1 MPERVVN
8 VEQACGFFLDSM
20 SSSSSSSSSSSLHGR
35 HSQKTILS
43 EEQIASVLKLFQFA
57 HQTRR
62 HHYVTHLLV
71 DVTTND
77 NHHHHNNGDSTSS
90 VITPQC
96 YLLPADGVYLG
107 RWVNGH
113 EGADLEDLASCSGPS
128 PSRGAKSR
136 LPFVSL
142 RYANV
147 VSSSSASSSASSS
160 TTTTTN
166 QMLTEFFTKCGARKT
181 IALIASTRNITTEEL
196 TSTSS
201 FGGKMPTLRSS
212 STSVSLCYP
221 YGLGEMNRKK
231 PLVVDVALSQEWM
244 EIMTALGSL
253 SISSSSSSSSS
264 SFSASSSSFPSS
276 ASETKPH
283 DGHKSAID
291 LGRVLSTLIS
301 RLLSPPT
308 LDAASPQATP
318 ESTPCAAS
326 ALKGQRSIEQQEAD
340 DAAALRHH
348 QHGRHYLPEHTPYP
362 AHARMYY
369 LPPGQ
374 AGANATSVGPAK
386 WIMQLA
392 ELRFIPAVPAGTP
405 STSTVPSATVRERE
419 IPPSLLLRP
428 CEAILPQPLASM
440 TTTTLSMGTKTNT
453 AISHVW
459 GSGGGST
466 GGGATSSG
474 GGGGVPTDMPVARLP
489 PVVVRAFLASP
500 PVGLLRCHHAIS
512 LYRPYHH
519 ILSPLSFRHTLS
531 THLLPHLTRTASF
544 VLLPSPHYVQQ
555 VIQAVLKWGS
565 SKPKPPLERLEQLV
579 RLIADKQRSNQQQRQ
594 QEDMDV
600 VDVDVDVGV
609 DGYYDEFVSIWRALC
624 TAHKDGR

>member
-1 MPERVVN
+1 
-8 VEQACGFFLDSM
+8 M
-20 SSSSSSSSSSSLHGR
+20 SSSSSSSSSSMHAR
-35 HSQKTILS
+35 HPQITILS
-43 EEQIASVLKLFQFA
+43 EDQIASVLKLFQFA

-107 RWVNGH
+107 RWVNGQ
-113 EGADLEDLASCSGPS
+113 EGADLEDLASCCPGPS
-128 PSRGAKSR
+128 PSRGVTSR
-136 LPFVSL
+136 LPFVST

-147 VSSSSASSSASSS
+147 VLSASSS
-160 TTTTTN
+160 TTTTN
-166 QMLTEFFTKCGARKT
+166 QILTEFFTKCGARKT
-181 IALIASTRNITTEEL
+181 IALIASTRNITPEEL

-212 STSVSLCYP
+212 STSVSLWYP

-231 PLVVDVALSQEWM
+231 PLVVDVSLSQEWM

-253 SISSSSSSSSS
+253 PISSSS
-264 SFSASSSSFPSS
+264 SFSASSSSSFPSS

-283 DGHKSAID
+283 DGRKSAID
-291 LGRVLSTLIS
+291 LGRVLRTLIS

-340 DAAALRHH
+340 DAVALRHH
-348 QHGRHYLPEHTPYP
+348 HHGRHYLPEHTPYP
-362 AHARMYY
+362 AYARMYY

-428 CEAILPQPLASM
+428 CEAILPQPLTSV

-453 AISHVW
+453 AISHVG
-459 GSGGGST
+459 GSGGGSA

-474 GGGGVPTDMPVARLP
+474 GGGGVPTDMPIARLP

-512 LYRPYHH
+512 LYLPYH
-519 ILSPLSFRHTLS
+519 LSYQPTLPTYPINPS
-531 THLLPHLTRTASF
+531 ITTPH
-544 VLLPSPHYVQQ
+544 PHCLFYT
-555 VIQAVLKWGS
+555 
-565 SKPKPPLERLEQLV
+565 PPHPPLRSTGNSSSVKMGIEQTETTA
-579 RLIADKQRSNQQQRQ
+579 RAIRATGATGSGQATKQSTTTTTRRY
-594 QEDMDV
+594 
-600 VDVDVDVGV
+600 G
-609 DGYYDEFVSIWRALC
+609 GCGCGCGCGWLLR
-624 TAHKDGR
+624 